1 MKTLLL
7 KLLGISQPLLDFFMP
22 LLTRQIGDS
31 LSRLLPIALEIVAEL
46 ATKKN
51 LTNAEK
57 RAAAVNR
64 LTSEIKVEGIAA
76 TNSLINFAIE
86 AAVQKLKSK

>member
-7 KLLGISQPLLDFFMP
+7 KLLGISRPLLDFFMP
-22 LLTRQIGDS
+22 LLTRQIGAS
-31 LSRLLPIALEIVAEL
+31 LSRLLPIALEIVTEL
-46 ATKKN
+46 ATRVN
-51 LTNAEK
+51 MTNAE
-57 RAAAVNR
+57 RRGAAVHW

-86 AAVQKLKSK
+86 AAVQKMKSK